1 MPFSKVYSGFFSK
14 PAVITVACVIIIS
27 QVIRCL
33 ELIDFIVHKITFA
46 TKSRILNLA
55 ILSIISSTL
64 STFMNN
70 VKAFTFA
77 PINADCPSVSHGR
90 ISHLNRRPILTY

>member
-1 MPFSKVYSGFFSK
+1 MPFSKVYSGFSK

-64 STFMNN
+64 STFINN

-77 PINADCPSVSHGR
+77 PINADCPSVSHGMGGLVTL
-90 ISHLNRRPILTY
+90 IGDPS